1 MKVSC
6 LQENLQRGLAIVSR
20 AVSSRSTLP
29 VLNNILLAAE
39 ASRLKLAATDL
50 TIAITTWIGA
60 KVESEGM
67 TTVPARLLTEFVNS
81 LPPEPIDMEL
91 NVRTQALHL
100 KCGRFESNIKG
111 MDAQDFPLIP
121 SVSDENP
128 LMLDPAELRALIGQ
142 VAFAAATDESR
153 PVLTGVLARFED
165 GKLTLAAADGFR
177 LSVRKGQVASGQSPA
192 ASVIIPARALIELS
206 RIIGDGEDPVAVTIT
221 KNRNQVVFHTPQTE
235 LVSQLVEGNYP
246 DVMSLI
252 PKQHNTRTVVGTVD
266 FLKAVKLASFFARDA
281 ANIVRMNIEPGGDL
295 TPGKLVVSATSAEMG
310 DQVGEIDATVNGP
323 AIQIA
328 FNAKYL
334 TELLNVVDAAQVA
347 IETNAPEKPGVFR
360 PVGSE
365 DFVHVIMPMHVGR

>member
-6 LQENLQRGLAIVSR
+6 LQENLQKGLATVAR

-39 ASRLKLAATDL
+39 ESRLRLAATDL

-60 KVESEGM
+60 KVEEEGT

-81 LPPEPIDMEL
+81 LPPERIDMDL

-100 KCGRFESNIKG
+100 KCGRYESNIKG

-121 SVSDENP
+121 SAGDESP
-128 LMLDPAELRALIGQ
+128 VLLDPGELRALINQ

-165 GKLTLAAADGFR
+165 GRLTLAAADGFR
-177 LSVRKGQVASGQSPA
+177 LSVRTGNVASGQTA
-192 ASVIIPARALIELS
+192 ATAVIIPARALTELS
-206 RIIGDGEDPVAVTIT
+206 RIIGDGEEPVAVTIT
-221 KNRNQVVFHTPQTE
+221 KNRNQAIFRTPQTE
-235 LVSQLVEGNYP
+235 LVTQLVEGNYP
-246 DVMSLI
+246 DVLSLL
-252 PKQHNTRTVVGTVD
+252 PKQHSTRTVVGTVD

-281 ANIVRMNIEPGGDL
+281 ANIVRMSIEPGGEL
-295 TPGKLVVSATSAEMG
+295 APGRMLVSATSAETG
-310 DQVGEIDATVNGP
+310 DQVGEVDASVDGP

>member
-6 LQENLQRGLAIVSR
+6 LQENLQKGLALVAR

-29 VLNNILLAAE
+29 VLNNILLSVE
-39 ASRLKLAATDL
+39 ESRLKLSATDL

-60 KVESEGM
+60 KVEEEGT

-81 LPPEPIDMEL
+81 LPPERIDMDL

-111 MDAQDFPLIP
+111 MDAQDFPIIP
-121 SVSDENP
+121 TPSADNQV
-128 LMLDPAELRALIGQ
+128 LLDPGELRAIISQ

-165 GKLTLAAADGFR
+165 GKVTLAAADGFR
-177 LSVRKGQVASGQSPA
+177 LSVRKGNVASGESPA
-192 ASVIIPARALIELS
+192 TAVIIPARALMELS
-206 RIIGDGEDPVAVTIT
+206 RIIGDGEEPVAVSIT
-221 KNRNQVVFHTPQTE
+221 KNRNQAIFKTTQSE
-235 LVSQLVEGNYP
+235 LVTQLVEGNYP
-246 DVMSLI
+246 DVLSLV
-252 PKQHNTRTVVGTVD
+252 PKGHSTRTVVGTVD

-281 ANIVRMNIEPGGDL
+281 ANIVRVNIEPGSDL
-295 TPGKLVVSATSAEMG
+295 APGRMVVSATSAEMG
-310 DQVGEIDATVNGP
+310 DQVGEIDATVDGP
-323 AIQIA
+323 AVQIA

-334 TELLNVVDAAQVA
+334 TELLNVVNAAQVA
-347 IETNAPEKPGVFR
+347 LETNAPEKPGVFR